1 VSLIGVDREGAVCI
15 LTLQREEKLNAL
27 SGALERELLDAI
39 SGENVR
45 DSRALVLTG
54 AGKAFSAGA
63 DINEFADSDAASI
76 AAYYADTGDV
86 YERLAALPM
95 PTIAAIHGWCLGGGL
110 EMALATDFRIADETA
125 AFGLPE
131 VEIGILP
138 SSGGTYRLVRLEGG
152 AAQTLHHS
160 PTSQYGQLS
169 RIGRYDHLDVTATMR
184 ELVDDITSG
193 RFADEWDAER
203 DAGYPKLEEMR
214 SKAAGDRAPHNKLYR
229 PEKDGVATTIA
240 AFVAAAVGLAPLGA
254 CGVKGPLRPPPP
266 AAASTSTPG
275 AQPAASTEIPAPSTE
290 APAPSPGS
298 PAVSPPKTPETRP

>member
-1 VSLIGVDREGAVCI
+1 VSLIGVGREGTVCI

-39 SGENVR
+39 SGVDVR

-110 EMALATDFRIADETA
+110 ELALATDFRIADETA

-138 SSGGTYRLVRLEGG
+138 SSGGTYRLVRLLGPAKAKELMLLRRRFDARDAHAFGLVTEVVPAG
-152 AAQTLHHS
+152 KALERALAIAAELAELPRLAVETTKRAADLIPEASREAAMLIERLGYAALAQT
-160 PTSQYGQLS
+160 
-169 RIGRYDHLDVTATMR
+169 
-184 ELVDDITSG
+184 
-193 RFADEWDAER
+193 DEAVKAVEDFTRR
-203 DAGYPKLEEMR
+203 DR
-214 SKAAGDRAPHNKLYR
+214 R
-229 PEKDGVATTIA
+229 P
-240 AFVAAAVGLAPLGA
+240 
-254 CGVKGPLRPPPP
+254 
-266 AAASTSTPG
+266 
-275 AQPAASTEIPAPSTE
+275 
-290 APAPSPGS
+290 
-298 PAVSPPKTPETRP
+298 

>member
-1 VSLIGVDREGAVCI
+1 VSLIGVGREGAVCI

-138 SSGGTYRLVRLEGG
+138 SSGGTYRLVRLLGPAKAKELMLLRRRFDARDAHALGLVTEVVPAG
-152 AAQTLHHS
+152 KALERALSIAAELAELPRLAVETTKRAADLIPEASREAAMLIERLGYAALAQT
-160 PTSQYGQLS
+160 
-169 RIGRYDHLDVTATMR
+169 DEATKA
-184 ELVDDITSG
+184 I
-193 RFADEWDAER
+193 ADFTRR
-203 DAGYPKLEEMR
+203 DR
-214 SKAAGDRAPHNKLYR
+214 R
-229 PEKDGVATTIA
+229 P
-240 AFVAAAVGLAPLGA
+240 
-254 CGVKGPLRPPPP
+254 
-266 AAASTSTPG
+266 
-275 AQPAASTEIPAPSTE
+275 
-290 APAPSPGS
+290 
-298 PAVSPPKTPETRP
+298 

>member
-1 VSLIGVDREGAVCI
+1 MSLIGVGREGAVCI

-138 SSGGTYRLVRLEGG
+138 SSGGTYRLVRLLGPAKAKELMLLRRRFDARDAHALGLVTEVVPAG
-152 AAQTLHHS
+152 KALERALSIAAELAELPRLAVETTKRAADLIPEASREAAMLIERLGYAALAQT
-160 PTSQYGQLS
+160 
-169 RIGRYDHLDVTATMR
+169 DEATKA
-184 ELVDDITSG
+184 VDEFT
-193 RFADEWDAER
+193 RR
-203 DAGYPKLEEMR
+203 DR
-214 SKAAGDRAPHNKLYR
+214 R
-229 PEKDGVATTIA
+229 P
-240 AFVAAAVGLAPLGA
+240 
-254 CGVKGPLRPPPP
+254 
-266 AAASTSTPG
+266 
-275 AQPAASTEIPAPSTE
+275 
-290 APAPSPGS
+290 
-298 PAVSPPKTPETRP
+298 

>member
-1 VSLIGVDREGAVCI
+1 VSLIGVGREGAVCI

-39 SGENVR
+39 SGEDVR
-45 DSRALVLTG
+45 DSRALVVTG

-63 DINEFADSDAASI
+63 DINEFAESDAASI

-138 SSGGTYRLVRLEGG
+138 SSGGTYRLVRLLGP
-152 AAQTLHHS
+152 AKAK
-160 PTSQYGQLS
+160 
-169 RIGRYDHLDVTATMR
+169 
-184 ELVDDITSG
+184 ELMLLRR
-193 RFADEWDAER
+193 RFDAR
-203 DAGYPKLEEMR
+203 DAHALGLVTEVVPAGKALE
-214 SKAAGDRAPHNKLYR
+214 RAL
-229 PEKDGVATTIA
+229 AIA
-240 AFVAAAVGLAPLGA
+240 AELAELPPLAVETTKRAADLIPEASREAAMLIERLGYAALALTDEATKAVEDFTRRDR
-254 CGVKGPLRPPPP
+254 RP
-266 AAASTSTPG
+266 
-275 AQPAASTEIPAPSTE
+275 
-290 APAPSPGS
+290 
-298 PAVSPPKTPETRP
+298 